1 MPDAQTS
8 ELRAIPSASARLNWP
23 LIRARCAEL
32 GARTNRDAARLMG
45 MAPRTL
51 DRLRYGS
58 AATSIET
65 VLQMQEMLGLSLDD
79 MFPRPAKRRRS
90 SLTDKAAA

>member
-1 MPDAQTS
+1 MPDAQTR

-23 LIRARCAEL
+23 LIRARCTEL
-32 GARTNRDAARLMG
+32 GARTNRDAARIMG

-58 AATSIET
+58 AATSIEA
-65 VLQMQEMLGLSLDD
+65 VLQAQEALDLSLDD
-79 MFPRPAKRRRS
+79 MFPRTVKRRRA
-90 SLTDKAAA
+90 LTRKAAA

>member
-1 MPDAQTS
+1 
-8 ELRAIPSASARLNWP
+8 
-23 LIRARCAEL
+23 
-32 GARTNRDAARLMG
+32 